1 MVKVLKL
8 EPLLSQEKEM
18 ILEGQ
23 ELYKERALFPA
34 MAMASVPQSLLGSRM
49 LFALWRRA
57 REETI
62 WRAGGIGI
70 VP

>member
-8 EPLLSQEKEM
+8 EPLLSQM

-23 ELYKERALFPA
+23 ELYKEEHFVPA
-34 MAMASVPQSLLGSRM
+34 VAMASVTQSLLGSRM
-49 LFALWRRA
+49 LLFFVEGP
-57 REETI
+57 EETI
-62 WRAGGIGI
+62 QRVGGIGI

>member
-8 EPLLSQEKEM
+8 EPPLSQM

-23 ELYKERALFPA
+23 ELYKEEHFVPA
-34 MAMASVPQSLLGSRM
+34 VAMASLTQSLLGSRM
-49 LFALWRRA
+49 LLLFGEEP
-57 REETI
+57 EETI
-62 WRAGGIGI
+62 GRVGGIGI

>member
-8 EPLLSQEKEM
+8 EPLLSQM

-23 ELYKERALFPA
+23 ELYEEEHFDPA

-49 LFALWRRA
+49 LLLFGEEP
-57 REETI
+57 EETI
-62 WRAGGIGI
+62 WRVGGVGI